1 MEILASPLYFTCLNV
16 PIGQVE
22 DFWSL
27 YNHVSLAS
35 NLPPGSDYSFFK
47 VGIPDSR
54 INLQYFFVFIK
65 YNLHQ
70 EGIFPD
76 WEDEKNGPG
85 GRWIINSDKW
95 VSTRDFRL
103 SLMFWYLLQL
113 LFYFSSY
120 FFLQDNSS
128 MIPGNSAAM
137 FLTRTGWKS
146 SYFLLEN
153 RQRCIFLNSIVF

>member
-1 MEILASPLYFTCLNV
+1 MFGFSSLDVTTVEILASPLYFTCLNV

-47 VGIPDSR
+47 VGIPDSG

-85 GRWIINSDKW
+85 GRWIINSDK
-95 VSTRDFRL
+95 
-103 SLMFWYLLQL
+103 
-113 LFYFSSY
+113 
-120 FFLQDNSS
+120 
-128 MIPGNSAAM
+128 
-137 FLTRTGWKS
+137 
-146 SYFLLEN
+146 
-153 RQRCIFLNSIVF
+153 